1 MSVLI
6 VDYGSQ
12 YTQLISRRLS
22 ELGVESSIISWDKV
36 TDDLSPSAVIL
47 SGGPAVVTDCNA
59 PKLNMRILGFGAPV
73 LGVCY
78 GMQLLATALGGS
90 VCVTGNGEYGRASV
104 KALQKSKLLE
114 GIDDKFEAWMSHGV
128 SVSQVPVGFKV
139 DALSETGLY
148 AAISNDDAYFYG
160 VQFHPE
166 VSHTQIGGK
175 ILSNFLKIAGIPS
188 RKNLH
193 TKLSTTEI
201 ELRKQLGSTSK
212 VLCGVSGGVDST
224 VVARLLHNAIGDR
237 LTCIFVDTG
246 LLRQNEV
253 EDTMGMF
260 SDYGIKVR
268 CYDASEQF
276 LQTLKGITDPESK
289 RKIIGGEF
297 VKAFLRAVGD
307 EKFDFLAQGTLYPD
321 VIESMSTKGPS
332 SVIKSHHNVGG
343 LPKELNL
350 RVCEP
355 LRFMFKDEVREL
367 GKELGIPDKMLW
379 RQPFPGPGLAI
390 RIVGE
395 VTPQRVAAVRKA
407 NHIVSEVMEQEY
419 STDVSRKFWQYF
431 AVYAPVKS
439 VGVVGDE
446 RTYGDTIVV
455 RICDSLDG
463 MTANW
468 SRIDYNILD
477 QISTRIT
484 NEVDG
489 ISRVVYDISHKPPA
503 TIEWE

>member
-1 MSVLI
+1 MEILI

-12 YTQLISRRLS
+12 YTQLISRRLL
-22 ELGVESSIISWDKV
+22 EMGAANKILPWDKV
-36 TDDLSPSAVIL
+36 TDDLFPSAIIL
-47 SGGPAVVTDCNA
+47 SGGPAVVTDSGA
-59 PKLNMRILGFGAPV
+59 PTLDPCILNFGAPI
-73 LGVCY
+73 LGICY
-78 GMQLLATALGGS
+78 GMQLLTTALGGS
-90 VCVTGNGEYGRASV
+90 VCTTGDGEYGRASI
-104 KALQKSKLLE
+104 KALQKSKLLGGIE
-114 GIDDKFEAWMSHGV
+114 GEFEVWMSHGV
-128 SVSQVPVGFKV
+128 SVDQVPHGFRV
-139 DALSETGLY
+139 DALSESGLF
-148 AAISNDDAYFYG
+148 AAISNDDAHFYG

-166 VSHTQIGGK
+166 VSHTAIGGK
-175 ILSNFLKIAGIPS
+175 ILSNFLKIAGIPL
-188 RKNLH
+188 RKNSY
-193 TKLSTTEI
+193 TRLSNIQI
-201 ELRKQLGSTSK
+201 ELQEQLGPTSK

-224 VVARLLHNAIGDR
+224 VVAKLLHDAIGDR
-237 LTCIFVDTG
+237 LTCVFVDTG
-246 LLRQNEV
+246 LLRQEEV
-253 EDTMGMF
+253 EDTMNMF
-260 SDYGIKVR
+260 DGYGIGVK

-276 LQTLKGITDPESK
+276 LYALRGVTDPETK
-289 RKIIGGEF
+289 RKIIGREF
-297 VKAFLRAVGD
+297 INAFMTAVGR

-343 LPKELNL
+343 LPKELGL
-350 RVCEP
+350 KVCEP

-395 VTPQRVAAVRKA
+395 VTPQRVSAARKA
-407 NHIVSEVMEQEY
+407 NHIVSEVVEAEY
-419 STDVSRKFWQYF
+419 STNASKKFWQYF

-468 SRIDYNILD
+468 SRMGYDVLD
-477 QISTRIT
+477 KISTRIT
-484 NEVDG
+484 NEVPG
-489 ISRVVYDISHKPPA
+489 ICRVVYDISHKPPA